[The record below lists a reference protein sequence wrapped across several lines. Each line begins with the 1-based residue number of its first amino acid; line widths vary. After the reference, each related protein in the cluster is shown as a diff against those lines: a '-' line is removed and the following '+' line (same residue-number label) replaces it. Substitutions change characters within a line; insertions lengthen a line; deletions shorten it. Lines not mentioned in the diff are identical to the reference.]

1 MNGLKLNSCL
11 LLQQEMVAAHTT
23 NGEGDAVSE
32 ERRKVAIAGVPDFL
46 ATNTVTMVQLT
57 PVQI

>member
-1 MNGLKLNSCL
+1 
-11 LLQQEMVAAHTT
+11 MVAAHTT